1 LVKRARLQAEILLKK
16 LKTHDPN
23 MYIEN
28 INEQVYFSDDE
39 ISDELKSIFNKSIE
53 SFGVENQ
60 DS

>member
-1 LVKRARLQAEILLKK
+1 MQAEILLKK

-60 DS
+60 DSS